1 MGIHRQKGDQVARG
15 SVPDFLPIDFVILG
29 ESVKPL
35 IMDLDRML
43 IFCMALRKS
52 QLSETPCL

>member
-29 ESVKPL
+29 EWVNFSRL
-35 IMDLDRML
+35 LRTDCSFGICIRHILD
-43 IFCMALRKS
+43 AS
-52 QLSETPCL
+52 DP